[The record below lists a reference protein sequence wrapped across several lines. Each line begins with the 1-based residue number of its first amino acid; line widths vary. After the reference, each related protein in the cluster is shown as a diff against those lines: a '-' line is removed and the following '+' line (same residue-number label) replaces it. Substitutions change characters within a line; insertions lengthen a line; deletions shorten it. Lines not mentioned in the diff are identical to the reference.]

1 MLGKKKTSNTFIKN
15 QIANMLNTL
24 EIFENSCDL
33 AAEQDD
39 GVVDA
44 NEAAVLKTLHKATE
58 SYKKKL
64 RAIEFEETNQENSG
78 SN

>member
-24 EIFENSCDL
+24 DVFENSCKL

-39 GVVDA
+39 GVVDKD
-44 NEAAVLKTLHKATE
+44 ETAVLKTLHKATE
-58 SYKKKL
+58 EYKKKL
-64 RAIEFEETNQENSG
+64 SSIEFDETNQ
-78 SN
+78 